1 MAVEKTITVKLDTA
15 QAVTDLKKVRGEID
29 ITYAE
34 LRRTTPIELDGSK
47 AKSVLKDVSN
57 EIKSTAKETK
67 ELGKEGSKSF
77 GEMGDA
83 ISELLPIIPEIDDLG
98 SGLKMIGTAA
108 DTSSGFFD
116 KLKVSTKGFGL
127 ALKATGIGLIVAAL
141 VKMQEALGKN
151 QVVMDK
157 VNVIMETINITLGK
171 FVNNIVKAF
180 TNPQETI
187 KKFGDTIQTYVVDYV
202 QGAIESIG
210 LFGEA
215 IGKVFKGEFKEAADL
230 AKKGAKTIW
239 DTNPIVK
246 MNKAVIGLNKN
257 IAETVTENNKS
268 AKALV
273 QLRKE
278 VKLAE
283 ADQRLL
289 QLTYQKEAELQRQ
302 IRDDVSLT
310 MDERV
315 AANEKLGQILE
326 EQFAEEQALAEK
338 KLELA
343 ELELSTN
350 EENIDL
356 QIAVTNAKTEM
367 ADLDERITGQRSEQ
381 LINLISLEKEQ
392 AEAIKATAEAQAQ
405 ASKEFTDKIVNRNM
419 SATEKEI
426 QGVKDSYQ
434 EKYDILQQQFD
445 SEAILIGDFLS
456 LKNELETEEAQKIKA
471 INDAVIQEKL
481 DKEMDFYGG
490 EMRETLIQAAER
502 AGFDMSEVRRDGAR
516 KEGDWTNEA
525 LKNWIDSK
533 NIEVEIT
540 KVTSQEKVDA
550 AKGVLGAM
558 QGLFKE
564 GTAGAKASA
573 MAQILIDTATG
584 ISSAISGA
592 TAAAAGTGPAA
603 IFTQPVFLAQMI
615 ATVLTGIA
623 NAKAT
628 LSKVKGGGGGGGG
641 SANVSVPSGGGMRMD
656 TSTLPNMELIG
667 NTQLG
672 EDTPVEPMKAFVVEN
687 DISSSQAL
695 QEELETQA
703 TL

>member
-1 MAVEKTITVKLDTA
+1 MAIEKTITVKLDTA

-47 AKSVLKDVSN
+47 AKTVLKDVSN

-67 ELGKEGSKSF
+67 GLGKEGSKSF
-77 GEMGDA
+77 GELGEA
-83 ISELLPIIPEIDDLG
+83 VKKLLPSLPGIEDLG
-98 SGLKMIGTAA
+98 LGVKMIGTAA

-116 KLKVSTKGFGL
+116 KLKISTKGFGL
-127 ALKATGIGLIVAAL
+127 ALKATGIGLIVGAL
-141 VKMQEALGKN
+141 VKMQEALSKN

-157 VNVIMETINITLGK
+157 VNVIMETINITLQK

-187 KKFGDTIQTYVVDYV
+187 KKFGDTIKTYVVDYV
-202 QGAIESIG
+202 QGAIDSVG

-246 MNKAVIGLNKN
+246 MNKAVVDYNKSIG
-257 IAETVTENNKS
+257 ETVTENNKS
-268 AKALV
+268 AQALV
-273 QLRKE
+273 KLRKE

-289 QLTYQKEAELQRQ
+289 QLQYQKEAEVQRQ
-302 IRDDVSLT
+302 IRDNVSLT
-310 MDERV
+310 MDERI

-343 ELELSTN
+343 ELELSKN

-392 AEAIKATAEAQAQ
+392 AEAIKATAEAEKQAAADVAKYQKERDVKKQGSADAFQELLDRNLTNAQVAEKKIREEFKKMNDVIVQGIVTGAITAEQAVTQTSLLGQEKRQALSDSAQ
-405 ASKEFTDKIVNRNM
+405 AHTQ
-419 SATEKEI
+419 A
-426 QGVKDSYQ
+426 
-434 EKYDILQQQFD
+434 DI
-445 SEAILIGDFLS
+445 DFLMMTMGKS
-456 LKNELETEEAQKIKA
+456 KAFIEKHTAEELELIAHKNRVDLAEAQKTAQMK
-471 INDAVIQEKL
+471 DAKL
-481 DKEMDFYGG
+481 
-490 EMRETLIQAAER
+490 QA
-502 AGFDMSEVRRDGAR
+502 GLS
-516 KEGDWTNEA
+516 
-525 LKNWIDSK
+525 
-533 NIEVEIT
+533 
-540 KVTSQEKVDA
+540 A
-550 AKGVLGAM
+550 AKGVTDALG
-558 QGLFKE
+558 GLAKE
-564 GTAGAKASA
+564 GSKGAKA
-573 MAQILIDTATG
+573 MALTGILIDTAKG
-584 ISSAISGA
+584 ISGA
-592 TAAAAGTGPAA
+592 ISAGAGVPFPGNLVA
-603 IFTQPVFLAQMI
+603 I
-615 ATVLTGIA
+615 ATGVTSVLAGIA
-623 NAKAT
+623 NAK
-628 LSKVKGGGGGGGG
+628 KVFAKAGGSGGG
-641 SANVSVPSGGGMRMD
+641 SESVNVSSGASVAGSRANI
-656 TSTLPNMELIG
+656 PNIENI
-667 NTQLG
+667 NDSQLG
-672 EDTPVEPMKAFVVEN
+672 QETPTAPVQAYVVEN
-687 DISSSQAL
+687 DISDSQAL

>member
-1 MAVEKTITVKLDTA
+1 MAVEKTITVKLDTS

-34 LRRTTPIELDGSK
+34 LRRTTPIELDGSQ
-47 AKSVLKDVSN
+47 AKTVLKDVSQS
-57 EIKSTAKETK
+57 IKSTAKDTK
-67 ELGKEGSKSF
+67 KIGEG
-77 GEMGDA
+77 A
-83 ISELLPIIPEIDDLG
+83 DDSAG
-98 SGLKMIGTAA
+98 A
-108 DTSSGFFD
+108 FD
-116 KLKVSTKGFGL
+116 KLKKATQGFGL
-127 ALKATGIGLIVAAL
+127 ALKATGIGLVVAAF
-141 VKMQEALGKN
+141 VKLQEALSKN
-151 QVVMDK
+151 QTVMDSF
-157 VNVIMETINITLGK
+157 NVITETISITFQDFVNKVVKATQTAVKFFSKVGK
-171 FVNNIVKAF
+171 F
-180 TNPQETI
+180 I
-187 KKFGDTIQTYVVDYV
+187 KKFATQDIDGLTSSYEENAGAVETTIQRN
-202 QGAIESIG
+202 
-210 LFGEA
+210 
-215 IGKVFKGEFKEAADL
+215 KRL
-230 AKKGAKTIW
+230 AK
-239 DTNPIVK
+239 
-246 MNKAVIGLNKN
+246 
-257 IAETVTENNKS
+257 E
-268 AKALV
+268 LV
-273 QLRKE
+273 SLRKE

-289 QLTYQKEAELQRQ
+289 QLTYQKEAEIQRQ

-310 MDERV
+310 MDERI

-326 EQFAEEQALAEK
+326 EQFAEEQILADK

-343 ELELSTN
+343 ELELSKN

-356 QIAVTNAKTEM
+356 QVAVTNAKTEM

-392 AEAIKATAEAQAQ
+392 AEAIKATAEERAR

-445 SEAILIGDFLS
+445 SEEILIGDFMS
-456 LKNELETEEAQKIKA
+456 FKNELETEEAQKIKA
-471 INDAVIQEKL
+471 INDAVIQEQL

-502 AGFDMSEVRRDGAR
+502 AGFDMSEVRRDGAK

-525 LKNWIDSK
+525 LKTFIDSE
-533 NIEVEIT
+533 NIQVEIT
-540 KVTSQEKVDA
+540 KVTSEQKIDA